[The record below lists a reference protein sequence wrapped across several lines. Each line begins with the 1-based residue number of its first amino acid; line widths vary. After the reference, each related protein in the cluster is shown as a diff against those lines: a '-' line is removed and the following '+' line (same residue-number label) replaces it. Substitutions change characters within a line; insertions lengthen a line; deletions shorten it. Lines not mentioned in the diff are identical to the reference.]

1 MLVTQGLQSSL
12 LSRQCCES
20 SLMTLMSETAAYVSM
35 FVLVFKNKHLL
46 CSYNLLI
53 EVKQRGEYDDRK
65 LK

>member
-1 MLVTQGLQSSL
+1 
-12 LSRQCCES
+12 
-20 SLMTLMSETAAYVSM
+20 MTLMSETAAYVIM

-46 CSYNLLI
+46 CSYKLLI